1 MRESILIFVYADCIQ
16 MCPILVCS
24 NFLQIVSKSA
34 FWFGFG
40 VYVDFSLT
48 IDSSKMVLFW

>member
-1 MRESILIFVYADCIQ
+1 MRESILIFMYADCIQ

-24 NFLQIVSKSA
+24 NFLQIVSKSL